1 MFRQRDSSVGIATNY
16 GMDGPGIETVGGEIF
31 YSRPERPWGPP
42 SLLHNGDRVFP
53 GGKQRPGRGVDYPL
67 PSSAEAKERV
77 DLLYC
82 SMYFLRCSTY
92 CLFCDVPCIV
102 CVYMYIEGKIQG
114 GIEVTGRQG
123 RRRRKL
129 LDDLN
134 TLRTGEA
141 GLRF

>member
-1 MFRQRDSSVGIATNY
+1 MGTGS
-16 GMDGPGIETVGGEIF
+16 
-31 YSRPERPWGPP
+31 
-42 SLLHNGDRVFP
+42 FP
-53 GGKQRPGRGVDYPL
+53 GVKRPGRGVDYPL

-77 DLLYC
+77 ELLCC
-82 SMYFLRCSTY
+82 SMYFLRCSMY

-102 CVYMYIEGKIQG
+102 CVCMYIEGKIQG

-134 TLRTGEA
+134 TLQTGDA
-141 GLRF
+141 DLRF